1 MPYRLVWE
9 SQGVIKKFFGH
20 VTSDELFQAGID
32 TEADPRFDDY
42 RYVINDFVECTGFS
56 VSPEVVDEIA
66 AIDEAAAKINHSIR
80 IAVVASLPEIIDA
93 ANQYASSP
101 MNAYPTRI
109 FTTRQE
115 ARIWLGLSAKLE
127 TA

>member
-1 MPYRLVWE
+1 MPYTLTWE
-9 SQGVIKKFFGH
+9 ARGVIKKFFGR

-56 VSPEVVDEIA
+56 VSPGVVDEIA

-80 IAVVASLPEIIDA
+80 IAVVATLPEIIA
-93 ANQYASSP
+93 VANEYANSP
-101 MNAYPTRI
+101 MNAYATRI
-109 FTTRQE
+109 FATLQE
-115 ARIWLGLSAKLE
+115 AQGWLGLSA
-127 TA
+127 